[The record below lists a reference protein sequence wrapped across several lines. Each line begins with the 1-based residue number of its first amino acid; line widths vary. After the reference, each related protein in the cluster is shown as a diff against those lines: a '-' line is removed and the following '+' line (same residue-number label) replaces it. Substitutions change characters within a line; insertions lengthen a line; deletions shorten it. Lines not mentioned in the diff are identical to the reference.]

1 MNSENKTKSSVEK
14 FKFVNEN
21 LRKINEDLIEKIT
34 SNVFMDEKITSFNLK
49 PFYPLKNAAAVA
61 SYGDHRYFY
70 YDDKLVSESYHLGL
84 DLASVGFADITSN
97 NLSRVAYA
105 DFNGIYGKMPILYH
119 GLGLYSLYAH
129 CSEINFNV
137 NDIVEPNMVVAKT
150 GKSGLALGDH
160 LHFGILVQGVEV
172 RPEE

>member
-1 MNSENKTKSSVEK
+1 M
-14 FKFVNEN
+14 
-21 LRKINEDLIEKIT
+21 
-34 SNVFMDEKITSFNLK
+34 
-49 PFYPLKNAAAVA
+49 
-61 SYGDHRYFY
+61 
-70 YDDKLVSESYHLGL
+70 
-84 DLASVGFADITSN
+84 ASVGFADIKSN

-119 GLGLYSLYAH
+119 GLVLYSLYGH

-137 NDIVEPNMVVAKT
+137 NDIVEADMVIAKT

-172 RPEE
+172 RPEEWMDKKWIKLNINDIIENAKKLIDKK